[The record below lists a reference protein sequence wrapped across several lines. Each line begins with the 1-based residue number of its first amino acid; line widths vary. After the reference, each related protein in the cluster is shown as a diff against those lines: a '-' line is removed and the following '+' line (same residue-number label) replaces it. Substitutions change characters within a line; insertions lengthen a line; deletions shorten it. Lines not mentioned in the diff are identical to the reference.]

1 MYSKKK
7 HILVVL
13 QRQTS
18 VTWHITRTYK
28 DINKINYNINILHF
42 VKTQIPLLV
51 FDFLFFKDYFC
62 RVYSLGESGKT
73 ATGMR
78 QNVTYTFSPTEM
90 LSKKWNIFYEDNLFG
105 MTYKKC
111 RYYIQYQH
119 RHPYHQHKYQ
129 LYHYYHLPPI
139 IIIIITT
146 PSHYHH
152 RHNHHHPIIIITITT
167 IPLSSS

>member
-62 RVYSLGESGKT
+62 RVYSLGEAGK
-73 ATGMR
+73 
-78 QNVTYTFSPTEM
+78 
-90 LSKKWNIFYEDNLFG
+90 
-105 MTYKKC
+105 
-111 RYYIQYQH
+111 
-119 RHPYHQHKYQ
+119 
-129 LYHYYHLPPI
+129 LPPECGKMWHTLFHQQKCFQRNETFFTRTTCLEWLI
-139 IIIIITT
+139 RNVVTIYSISIVTLTTSINTNYTIIITFL
-146 PSHYHH
+146 
-152 RHNHHHPIIIITITT
+152 
-167 IPLSSS
+167 PLSSS